1 MASEK
6 AREKRQSKKRPASA
20 GPRKRIGGNHGNGKS
35 TQFKPGENSQNG
47 HVFRRGRDDI
57 PRGSATLM
65 LKTVAHD
72 GRADI
77 YRNLRK
83 LVTKPMG
90 ALAFV
95 RGLADRTEGK
105 PTQKHE
111 VQVPRVTVFEAAEPG
126 APGASGPPPPS
137 RGTAAA
143 GAPARDG
150 SIRGPNGEIYRPID

>member
-20 GPRKRIGGNHGNGKS
+20 GPRKRIGGNHGNGKR

-47 HVFRRGRDDI
+47 DVFRRGPDDI

-65 LKTVAHD
+65 LKTVALD
-72 GRADI
+72 GREDI
-77 YRNLRK
+77 YQNLRK
-83 LVTKPMG
+83 LVTTPMG

-95 RGLADRTEGK
+95 RELADRTEGK

-111 VQVPRVTVFEAAEPG
+111 LVRPRMTIFEQADPTDQ
-126 APGASGPPPPS
+126 GASGPPPPP
-137 RGTAAA
+137 RGA
-143 GAPARDG
+143 APAGLCFIRDEG
-150 SIRGPNGEIYRPID
+150 KI

>member
-1 MASEK
+1 M
-6 AREKRQSKKRPASA
+6 
-20 GPRKRIGGNHGNGKS
+20 
-35 TQFKPGENSQNG
+35 
-47 HVFRRGRDDI
+47 FRRGRDDI

-111 VQVPRVTVFEAAEPG
+111 VAVPRVTVAAP
-126 APGASGPPPPS
+126 ADRADQGASGPPPPP
-137 RGTAAA
+137 RGAAAA

-150 SIRGPNGEIYRPID
+150 SIRGPNGERLRPFE

>member
-1 MASEK
+1 M
-6 AREKRQSKKRPASA
+6 RKKRPVSK
-20 GPRKRIGGNHGNGKS
+20 GPKKRVGGNHGNGKKF
-35 TQFKPGENSQNG
+35 QPGTNSHTG
-47 HVFRRGRDDI
+47 ETFRRGPDDI
-57 PRGSATLM
+57 PRGSGLLM
-65 LKTVAHD
+65 LKTVALD
-72 GRADI
+72 KRQTI
-77 YRNLRK
+77 YDSLAT
-83 LVTKPMG
+83 LVESPSG
-90 ALAFV
+90 ALAFI
-95 RGLADRTEGK
+95 RELADRTEGK

>member
-111 VQVPRVTVFEAAEPG
+111 VAVPRVTVFAPADPAAQ
-126 APGASGPPPPS
+126 GASGPPPP
-137 RGTAAA
+137 
-143 GAPARDG
+143 PARCRSRWRAG
-150 SIRGPNGEIYRPID
+150 SRRQHSRPER

>member
-1 MASEK
+1 
-6 AREKRQSKKRPASA
+6 
-20 GPRKRIGGNHGNGKS
+20 
-35 TQFKPGENSQNG
+35 
-47 HVFRRGRDDI
+47 
-57 PRGSATLM
+57 M

-95 RGLADRTEGK
+95 RWLADRTEGK

-111 VQVPRVTVFEAAEPG
+111 VAVPRVTVFAPADPAAQ
-126 APGASGPPPPS
+126 GASGPPPP
-137 RGTAAA
+137 
-143 GAPARDG
+143 PARCRSRWRAG
-150 SIRGPNGEIYRPID
+150 SRRQHSRPER